1 MHRHRRDAYAGGDRA
16 GAGWPA
22 GDRWWPG
29 RAGGSSRSR
38 GLSRRSLAG
47 WGFAASIVLPASSGG
62 VGRLGLPM
70 GTGHNSGSTSPGVA
84 ALDRVEGILRNPEIY
99 KLASLIPQPSRE
111 KGGRGRDYPDFMYL
125 VFEALISV
133 YASARQVEVGL
144 SPPEARIGVAGPPPR
159 PSQPQRSPG
168 PPGTPWRACRHRRCF
183 LWFVTINQALADGS
197 LDKVA
202 GGDDNRI
209 RTPTPQ

>member
-1 MHRHRRDAYAGGDRA
+1 MTFVITAEGRPGGKKRELPLASWLQRCTHARQPLLPPLRRCVHNRNPRSGSCCPLHRVGL
-16 GAGWPA
+16 
-22 GDRWWPG
+22 
-29 RAGGSSRSR
+29 GSSACRSGR
-38 GLSRRSLAG
+38 GITLAG
-47 WGFAASIVLPASSGG
+47 
-62 VGRLGLPM
+62 
-70 GTGHNSGSTSPGVA
+70 TSPGVA
-84 ALDRVEGILRNPEIY
+84 ALDRVEAILRNPETY
-99 KLASLIPQPSRE
+99 KLASLIRQPSRE
-111 KGGRGRDYPDFMYL
+111 TGGRGRDYPHFMYL

-168 PPGTPWRACRHRRCF
+168 TPWRACRQRRCF